1 MRKKTAR
8 IFLWA
13 KNLCAPIR
21 MASGPAPTEVESLP
35 DTLRS
40 IFYPQTLES
49 FRDTL
54 PSGELVVYL
63 HRSATEEPEEITLG
77 NWFPFMTLQD
87 VKLALYLE
95 LKKEEAAI
103 PEYVYLCT
111 HGAAPGKKYLG
122 GRNAPVE
129 YTWNLPDVTASTPY
143 LAAPPFAIAEGTVPL
158 DGRFVDSAGERKLV
172 APVYRERLTLEDA
185 YLKAGRGVPEFHAY
199 LYKDLVAAIPGP
211 KPVSEKDW
219 NGRLYPYFPFLSV
232 SADTP
237 TEPQK
242 RKAERLSRIFLR
254 RQQFLTR
261 LETVLSS
268 RKDELIQLSVAG
280 LRLLRLTWG
289 KRKQIAGIESQFYEA
304 PVTARRP
311 FMRFLPTE
319 GTGISKVYLKDG
331 KTPDIYDPKLLVTW
345 SQERN
350 PTPEQDYAFAKL
362 LVRPGLVNVPPL
374 YSTLRLF
381 NDGTADVIVEPPK
394 GVKKLEPRSDLDT
407 FGDALLEGLRE
418 FSYLKDAPDIG
429 NAMLVLGVRMKKE
442 SPVVLSPRILRERI
456 PIFSALFQ
464 EISPLPGERPLA
476 MLRFKLLSNF
486 ASEDRIQAFM
496 TQVINRG
503 LLQGKRPTNLVDLV
517 ADEFQLDTEVARK
530 KVAEHEEN
538 ATEVALVNPEMKDYM
553 LQYNPGI
560 DIAIFAQH
568 PFYTFHLY
576 RVNSIENLQ
585 RVLTALSLLLSVS
598 SSELEVPARAA
609 AELAREE
616 KAAVA
621 AGFSAPG
628 ASAGAAP
635 EEEENEFRNVEEA
648 ASAPA
653 AAPAEA
659 APEENEFRNVEEAA
673 PELGADDQPDYM
685 DFFMDQQEET
695 LEEAEAR
702 EQAEAAERKEG
713 AALPEPPLFGE
724 RPAPPPAPG
733 ATVAELRKELAADR
747 ARPEE
752 EVGDLPEAAGGP
764 ARPAAAIDAAEN
776 NANEG
781 PVTGTSKSIASFF
794 LNKLYEADRRL
805 FNYSKT
811 HPSLKTYVQ
820 GCQPTYGRQPAVL
833 SEEKFQELQEEYAKD
848 GVAFQVYPLEPG
860 EPEKLPGVVERDYF
874 TVLRYGT
881 SPQRQNYYL
890 CCRFFCTRDEML
902 VREVDLVSDRMRRPS
917 VKGGREDWSKK
928 PGECPFCRGTVIKNK
943 RAPGANE
950 TILERPVKPK
960 TVEGRHIFINF
971 MPRTPHPDG
980 FYMPCCFMENVPIR
994 FANNPA
1000 FDKYKEWGVP
1010 PKPGA
1015 KKPTNA
1021 AAAAAAAPT
1030 EEEEAEEAEEAVL
1043 TGPRTEAGLPIV
1055 DYWVMLASVNKK
1067 YIIGGEKL
1075 PLEIGGVGSQFRGEP
1090 QIGLLP
1096 PVLDPYFS
1104 QDPTTLVSRTFNPQ
1118 KLKPDAMGFLRV
1130 AVENR
1135 LRNQNDSLLAA
1146 LAPYYYF
1153 NNAKQMKEHILNLVT
1168 PRVFLALNYGNLAIE
1183 FYDPAE
1189 FKRPADEELRRWSSE
1204 ELQVDLQQE
1213 NKEALMRAYLS
1224 FHAFEGWLLSTDTKK
1239 EFRHL
1244 ALLLAQT
1251 KLLRREERRTATGIT
1266 FIVLDIKKDG
1276 TMEVRCP
1283 PYGLNAETQSR
1294 NDVAFLM
1301 HHHSG
1306 IWEPIFHVDNRDEE
1320 DRRRV
1325 QMSTLVFKRS
1335 EYASWPEIVTRRF
1348 QEYIA
1353 QCSSTG
1359 RATYTSQSRIN
1370 PMAMIP
1376 ASLVRRTFLREPK
1389 VAYAG
1394 TIRDA
1399 YNHLGAILF
1408 REKTAEGYG
1417 PAIPIPVADDGEL
1430 LFTQELA
1437 LDWDDPGLPHAPV
1450 DLIARFYR
1458 KYIEPNFEIYPGY
1471 KAVRVAVRRGTGE
1484 IEAVQLRN
1492 GLYVPAGPATSPE
1505 EAAKLEGAKVEV
1517 DELEWTINHTISLE
1531 EKDIEVPGEKE
1542 RMETAE
1548 FQEIFEHLRLTFAN
1562 WLAAKEDAAAF
1573 RGVLEEIIYSRKL
1586 PLFEKR
1592 KRLET
1597 LLHKYVESWLTTDF
1611 ADEDAGAADHAT
1623 SLLRV
1628 DCTMKKTAGECGG
1641 KCTWKQE
1648 AGQCLL
1654 HVPDEVPLG
1663 EKRVSAPRVLLLR
1676 LIEELLRFGERR
1688 RQLLEK
1694 DVSQLAALDKPV
1706 ELAAADGK
1714 GKQMIF
1720 PEKSTAWF
1728 ELLRLNWAKSIV
1740 GEPKFLEEMSRTRDA
1755 AAPIPAPAPA
1765 PARASGPDVL
1775 PAEDEPTRLP
1785 ETLITYLGGLADPKV
1800 AALRLLRGTFP
1811 ALLNFLN
1818 VSPGQIGVTPET
1830 QELTMEMIDKIV
1842 EATARTVVQIDI
1854 RTDEALAAPKR
1865 RKPWGTRSF
1874 FPTYPVFVL
1883 TTTGPALL
1891 VENPEEPTFL
1901 REEATPAVLKNLIDT
1916 AKGKIMIRRA
1926 AAPVAAVAE
1935 SGPIAAPV

>member
-1 MRKKTAR
+1 MMRKKMAR

-21 MASGPAPTEVESLP
+21 MEASGPSGPKEVDSLP
-35 DTLRS
+35 DTLRG

-54 PSGELVVYL
+54 PSGELKVYL
-63 HRSATEEPEEITLG
+63 HRAATEEPEEIVLG

-95 LKKEEAAI
+95 LKKDEVAI

-111 HGAAPGKKYLG
+111 HGAVAGKRYLG

-129 YTWNLPDVTASTPY
+129 FTWNLPDVTTGTPF
-143 LAAPPFAIAEGTVPL
+143 LAAPPFEIASGAAPL
-158 DGRFVDSAGERKLV
+158 DGRFVNSAGERKLV
-172 APVYRERLTLEDA
+172 AAVYRERLTLEDA

-199 LYKDLVAAIPGP
+199 LYKDLAAAVPGP
-211 KPVSEKDW
+211 KPMSEKDW
-219 NGRLYPYFPFLSV
+219 NGRMYPYFPFLSV
-232 SADTP
+232 SADSP
-237 TEPQK
+237 TKAQK
-242 RKAERLSRIFLR
+242 EKVERLSRIFLR
-254 RQQFLTR
+254 RQQFLVR
-261 LETVLSS
+261 LEAVLNS

-304 PVTARRP
+304 PVTQRRP

-331 KTPDIYDPKLLVTW
+331 KTPDLQDPKLLVTW

-350 PTPEQDYAFAKL
+350 PTPEQDYAFAKIL
-362 LVRPGLVNVPPL
+362 IRPGLINVLPL

-407 FGDALLEGLRE
+407 LGEALMEGLQE
-418 FSYLKDAPDIG
+418 FAHLKDAPDIG
-429 NAMLVLGVRMKKE
+429 NAMIVLGVRMKKE
-442 SPVVLSPRILRERI
+442 SPVALSPRILRERI

-503 LLQGKRPTNLVDLV
+503 ILQGKRPTNLVELV
-517 ADEFQLDTEVARK
+517 ADEFQMDMEAARK

-576 RVNSIENLQ
+576 RVNSTENLQ
-585 RVLTALSLLLSVS
+585 RVLTALSLLLSVTS
-598 SSELEVPARAA
+598 KELEVPAAA
-609 AELAREE
+609 AAQLNQAE
-616 KAAVA
+616 KAAAA
-621 AGFSAPG
+621 AGDT
-628 ASAGAAP
+628 AAP
-635 EEEENEFRNVEEA
+635 AAAAATEEDEFENIEPAAAAPATTVEAEENEFQNVEEA
-648 ASAPA
+648 AGA
-653 AAPAEA
+653 AAPLPAEA
-659 APEENEFRNVEEAA
+659 IPE
-673 PELGADDQPDYM
+673 GADDQPDYM
-685 DFFMDQQEET
+685 EFFLDQDEET
-695 LEEAEAR
+695 LEEANAR
-702 EQAEAAERKEG
+702 ATAEAAERKEG
-713 AALPEPPLFGE
+713 AAFPEPPLPNA
-724 RPAPPPAPG
+724 RAAALPPPPPPG
-733 ATVAELRKELAADR
+733 ATLAELRKELAADA
-747 ARPEE
+747 ARPED
-752 EVGDLPEAAGGP
+752 EVRDLPEAAGGP
-764 ARPAAAIDAAEN
+764 ARAKAEVTVTE
-776 NANEG
+776 ANIEEG
-781 PVTGTSKSIASFF
+781 PVTGTTKGIASYF

-833 SEEKFQELQEEYAKD
+833 SEEKFQEMQDEYAKD

-860 EPEKLPGVVERDYF
+860 EPEKLAGVAERDYF

-890 CCRFFCTRDEML
+890 CSRFFCTRDEIL
-902 VREVDLVSDRMRRPS
+902 VREVDLMSDRMRRP
-917 VKGGREDWSKK
+917 VVRGGKEEWAKR
-928 PGECPFCRGTVIKNK
+928 PGECPFCRGTIIRNK
-943 RAPGANE
+943 KAPGPSE

-960 TVEGRHIFINF
+960 TTEGRHIFVNF
-971 MPRTPHPDG
+971 LMRQPHPDG
-980 FYMPCCFMENVPIR
+980 FYMPCCFMDNVPIR
-994 FANNPA
+994 FRDNPA
-1000 FDKYKEWGVP
+1000 FDKYKEWGAP

-1030 EEEEAEEAEEAVL
+1030 EEEEAEEVEEAVL

-1075 PLEIGGVGSQFRGEP
+1075 PLEIGGIGSQFRGEP

-1118 KLKPDAMGFLRV
+1118 KLKTESSGFLRV

-1146 LAPYYYF
+1146 LAPYYYL

-1189 FKRPADEELRRWSSE
+1189 FKRPSEEELRRWSSE

-1213 NKEALMRAYLS
+1213 NQEALMRAYLS
-1224 FHAFEGWLLSTDTKK
+1224 FHAFEGWMMSTETKK

-1251 KLLRREERRTATGIT
+1251 KLLRREERRTAVGIT
-1266 FIVLDIKKDG
+1266 FVVLDIKKDG
-1276 TMEVRCP
+1276 TMDVRCP
-1283 PYGLNAETQSR
+1283 PYGLNAEIQSR
-1294 NDVAFLM
+1294 NDVAFIM

-1353 QCSSTG
+1353 QCSSSG
-1359 RATYTSQSRIN
+1359 RAAYTSQSRIN

-1376 ASLVRRTFLREPK
+1376 ASLARRTFLREPK

-1394 TIRDA
+1394 TVRDA

-1408 REKTAEGYG
+1408 REKTAEGLG
-1417 PAIPIPVADDGEL
+1417 PIIPLPVADDGDL
-1430 LFTQELA
+1430 LFTQEMA
-1437 LDWDDPGLPHAPV
+1437 LDWDDPALPRAPV
-1450 DLIARFYR
+1450 DAIARFYR

-1471 KAVRVAVRRGTGE
+1471 KAVRVAVLRSTGE

-1492 GLYVPAGPATSPE
+1492 GLYVPAGPASTPE

-1531 EKDIEVPGEKE
+1531 EKDVEVPGEKE
-1542 RMETAE
+1542 RMETGE

-1562 WLAAKEDAAAF
+1562 WLAAKEDAADF
-1573 RGVLEEIIYSRKL
+1573 RATLESVIFSRKL

-1592 KRLET
+1592 KRMET

-1611 ADEDAGAADHAT
+1611 ADEDVAPPAVGLQG

-1628 DCTMKKTAGECGG
+1628 DCTLKATPGECGG
-1641 KCTWKQE
+1641 RCSWKQDT
-1648 AGQCLL
+1648 GKCLL
-1654 HVPDEVPLG
+1654 HVPEEVPMG

-1694 DVSQLAALDKPV
+1694 DVSQLAVLDKPV

-1720 PEKSTAWF
+1720 PEKSAAWF
-1728 ELLRLNWAKSIV
+1728 ELLRLNWAKSTA
-1740 GEPKFLEEMSRTRDA
+1740 GEPKFLEEMSRVA
-1755 AAPIPAPAPA
+1755 GPAAPAPA
-1765 PARASGPDVL
+1765 LGAPTPITESGPL
-1775 PAEDEPTRLP
+1775 PQEEDTSRLP
-1785 ETLITYLGGLADPKV
+1785 ETLITFLGGLADPKV
-1800 AALRLLRGTFP
+1800 AALRLLRGSFP
-1811 ALLNFLN
+1811 TLLNFLN
-1818 VSPGQIGVTPET
+1818 VSPAQIGVTAET
-1830 QELTMEMIDKIV
+1830 EELTMEMIDKIV
-1842 EATARTVVQIDI
+1842 EATARTVVQLDI
-1854 RTDEALAAPKR
+1854 RSDAALAAPKR
-1865 RKPWGTRSF
+1865 RKPWGTKSF
-1874 FPTYPVFVL
+1874 FPTFPIFVV

-1901 REEATPAVLKNLIDT
+1901 REEAAPAVLKNLIDT
-1916 AKGKIMIRRA
+1916 AKGKVVIRKAAA
-1926 AAPVAAVAE
+1926 AAPV
-1935 SGPIAAPV
+1935 